1 MTNYI
6 KDYIGKGKTVQ
17 INGLETEI
25 VQVTLKLAQAEAFV
39 YEKEGVK
46 YLSFQVAKMKSA
58 DEYGRTHTCYVNSKA
73 KQETT
78 EPLEVK
84 EPAPKKDKRVKKA

>member
-17 INGLETEI
+17 INGLDNEI
-25 VQVTLKLAQAEAFV
+25 VQVTLKLSQTEAFV

-46 YLSFQVAKMKSA
+46 YLSFQVAKLK
-58 DEYGRTHTCYVNSKA
+58 
-73 KQETT
+73 
-78 EPLEVK
+78 
-84 EPAPKKDKRVKKA
+84 